1 MPSGAACVRTK
12 GRSRTPT
19 VPAKEV
25 ACSESAGEEDCKET
39 GRMRSRNACAVR
51 WRSACH
57 ANVFASTNCWKRSSA
72 DASFFSLEV
81 SSPASHEPRLM
92 PSHCAVSRTAAKPE
106 DPLADLLLPVSHDG
120 WTGMRIPSHEGARAI
135 LEAAEFPVAVAAL
148 VGTDGTH
155 ATTAADAAR
164 ARGAEEAELVLDAG
178 PTSLGQPSTALALGR
193 GRFEVLREGIIE
205 AEALRS
211 AAGLR
216 ILFVCTGNTCRSPM
230 AEALARR
237 AIRQAIEADDE
248 ARFGFE
254 VRSAGVY
261 AGPGAPAS
269 ENSVAAMA
277 DRGIDLTRHASH
289 PVIDREVQAFDRVY
303 CLTRSHQDAL
313 LSVLPPGAA
322 SRVELIDPDGRDV
335 PDPFGGPLEL
345 YRATADVIEGFV
357 SRRIHEWI

>member
-1 MPSGAACVRTK
+1 MAA
-12 GRSRTPT
+12 
-19 VPAKEV
+19 
-25 ACSESAGEEDCKET
+25 
-39 GRMRSRNACAVR
+39 
-51 WRSACH
+51 
-57 ANVFASTNCWKRSSA
+57 
-72 DASFFSLEV
+72 
-81 SSPASHEPRLM
+81 
-92 PSHCAVSRTAAKPE
+92 
-106 DPLADLLLPVSHDG
+106 
-120 WTGMRIPSHEGARAI
+120 
-135 LEAAEFPVAVAAL
+135 
-148 VGTDGTH
+148 
-155 ATTAADAAR
+155 
-164 ARGAEEAELVLDAG
+164 LVLDAG

-205 AEALRS
+205 PEALRS

-237 AIRQAIEADDE
+237 AIQQAIDTADE

-277 DRGIDLTRHASH
+277 DRGIDLTQHASR

-313 LSVLPPGAA
+313 LSVLPPAPPRGSSSSIPTAA
-322 SRVELIDPDGRDV
+322 TSPTLSEGHLSSTRRQPMSSR
-335 PDPFGGPLEL
+335 
-345 YRATADVIEGFV
+345 T
-357 SRRIHEWI
+357 S